1 MTWHNGGTGGF
12 TSFLGIDRERQAGV
26 VILSSLQE
34 SPDTTT
40 RAGFEL
46 LDRIGDCA

>member
-12 TSFLGIDRERQAGV
+12 TSFLGIDPERQTGV
-26 VILSSLQE
+26 VILSAVQE
-34 SPDTTT
+34 PVNTTT

-46 LDRIGDCA
+46 LERIGDCA